1 MILVFEMT
9 RLTMF
14 SFGGFVLQLRIRL
27 KYGVVINLHFT
38 ITQLILIWLFITEF
52 CCQLVSAF
60 STIISFIDVHGSMLL
75 SLHSCVAYMCVPVMI
90 EDL

>member
-1 MILVFEMT
+1 MILIFEMT
-9 RLTMF
+9 VLAMF
-14 SFGGFVLQLRIRL
+14 SFGGFVLQLRIRP

-38 ITQLILIWLFITEF
+38 ITQLITEF
-52 CCQLVSAF
+52 CCQLVSVF
-60 STIISFIDVHGSMLL
+60 STIFSFIDVHGSILL